1 MQVKQVFSSNNIKE
15 HDIPGRYKYCPLCGI
30 RLTLQEHGGRQ
41 RPSYPECS
49 FIQFQNPVPGVV
61 VLIENNNSILIGK
74 RKGGYGKGKWGLP
87 QGFIEFDEDFLTAGI
102 REVKE
107 ETGLDVEIQ
116 SILNVVSNLLTPDL
130 HTLAIILS
138 ARVIAGIP
146 SAGDDLEA
154 LKWIPV
160 SGPLPEMA
168 FKADEQ
174 IIHRYQN
181 MKCSERL
188 PTDRDYA
195 RAV

>member
-1 MQVKQVFSSNNIKE
+1 MV
-15 HDIPGRYKYCPLCGI
+15 
-30 RLTLQEHGGRQ
+30 
-41 RPSYPECS
+41 
-49 FIQFQNPVPGVV
+49 
-61 VLIENNNSILIGK
+61 
-74 RKGGYGKGKWGLP
+74 
-87 QGFIEFDEDFLTAGI
+87 LTAGI